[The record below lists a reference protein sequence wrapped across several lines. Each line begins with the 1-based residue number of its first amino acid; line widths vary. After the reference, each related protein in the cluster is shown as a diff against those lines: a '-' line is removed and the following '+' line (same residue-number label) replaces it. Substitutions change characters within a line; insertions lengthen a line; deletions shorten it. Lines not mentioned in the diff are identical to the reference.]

1 VIRRVLIYAA
11 ESLLLAALAWL
22 ALRLSAAALRDL
34 GRTLPRPGVRV
45 YFEVFLVFL
54 LVNAAG
60 SELWGPEFL
69 LPYRVAAAAVVVSAL
84 LWVLAMLLRRW
95 RVRPR

>member
-1 VIRRVLIYAA
+1 MIRRVLVYAA

-22 ALRLSAAALRDL
+22 ALRLATAALRDL

-45 YFEVFLVFL
+45 YLQVFLVFL

-69 LPYRVAAAAVVVSAL
+69 LPYRVAAAALVVSAP
-84 LWVLAMLLRRW
+84 LWMLGMLLRRW